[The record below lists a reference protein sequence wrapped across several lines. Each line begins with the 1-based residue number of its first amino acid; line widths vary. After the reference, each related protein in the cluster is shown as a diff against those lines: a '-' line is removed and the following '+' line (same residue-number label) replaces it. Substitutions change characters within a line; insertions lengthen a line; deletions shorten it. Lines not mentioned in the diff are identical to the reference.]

1 MECKAVRNVFIPVF
15 SGIFFL
21 KCLKN
26 GIKLI
31 NICRDVHSEG
41 VKPILSYKLTCL
53 SSHKSFCRNK
63 DLFAVYPTLFQQILA
78 EKFRKLR
85 RFLHIIRKVG
95 KSALGIEIIKYGIT
109 VCKYNIGRF
118 VCRHGNIQL

>member
-1 MECKAVRNVFIPVF
+1 MKCKAVRNVFIPVF

-41 VKPILSYKLTCL
+41 VKPILSYKLTCC
-53 SSHKSFCRNK
+53 SSHKSFCRDEN
-63 DLFAVYPTLFQQILA
+63 LLAVYLSLFQQILA
-78 EKFRKLR
+78 QKFIKLR
-85 RFLHIIRKVG
+85 RFVHISRKVG
-95 KSALGIEIIKYGIT
+95 KSALSVKIIKYGIT

-118 VCRHGNIQL
+118 VCRHGNVQL